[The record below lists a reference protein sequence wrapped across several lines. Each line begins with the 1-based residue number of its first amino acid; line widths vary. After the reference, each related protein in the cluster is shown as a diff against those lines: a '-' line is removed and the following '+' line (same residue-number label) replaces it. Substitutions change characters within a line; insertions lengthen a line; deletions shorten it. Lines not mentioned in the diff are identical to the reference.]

1 MSPFLTLSYQTRL
14 AFLFL
19 LVLSVRQPTVI
30 TGLSMQI
37 LLLFFFCI
45 LLNTVESFMPHEKV
59 IIRPRDKPWM
69 TGQIP
74 KAVQKRDR
82 LLKTYSKSVNH
93 RPTSWDSY
101 RVQRNLVV
109 SLVRKAKI
117 NYNIKTNQALSDPAI
132 SSKKWWCITK
142 SIYGNKC
149 YSAILAFSEG
159 DFFMSD
165 PKGSILGPLLSLLYI
180 NDFPLSVSCST
191 ELFADDSVLYRKIA
205 SVDDCVEFQDD
216 LLSAASLRSKRFRL
230 VSEQRKTVEWD
241 SRFWPLE
248 K

>member
-30 TGLSMQI
+30 TGLSTQI
-37 LLLFFFCI
+37 LLFFFCI

-149 YSAILAFSEG
+149 YSAIPAFFEG
-159 DFFMSD
+159 DFF
-165 PKGSILGPLLSLLYI
+165 YI
-180 NDFPLSVSCST
+180 
-191 ELFADDSVLYRKIA
+191 
-205 SVDDCVEFQDD
+205 
-216 LLSAASLRSKRFRL
+216 
-230 VSEQRKTVEWD
+230 
-241 SRFWPLE
+241 
-248 K
+248 

>member
-1 MSPFLTLSYQTRL
+1 
-14 AFLFL
+14 
-19 LVLSVRQPTVI
+19 
-30 TGLSMQI
+30 
-37 LLLFFFCI
+37 
-45 LLNTVESFMPHEKV
+45 MPHEKV

-93 RPTSWDSY
+93 RPTSWDCY

-109 SLVRKAKI
+109 SLVRKAKF
-117 NYNIKTNQALSDPAI
+117 NYNTKTNQALLDPAI

-159 DFFMSD
+159 DFFISD

-248 K
+248 KCSLLLNCTETLATQASLPPPGVTCGRSR

>member
-30 TGLSMQI
+30 TGLSMQF
-37 LLLFFFCI
+37 FFFCI

-69 TGQIP
+69 TGQIR

-93 RPTSWDSY
+93 RPTSWDCY

-117 NYNIKTNQALSDPAI
+117 NYNTKTNQALIDPAI

-149 YSAILAFSEG
+149 YSAILAFFEG
-159 DFFMSD
+159 DFF
-165 PKGSILGPLLSLLYI
+165 YI
-180 NDFPLSVSCST
+180 
-191 ELFADDSVLYRKIA
+191 
-205 SVDDCVEFQDD
+205 
-216 LLSAASLRSKRFRL
+216 
-230 VSEQRKTVEWD
+230 
-241 SRFWPLE
+241 
-248 K
+248 

>member
-30 TGLSMQI
+30 TGLSTQI
-37 LLLFFFCI
+37 LLFFFCI

-149 YSAILAFSEG
+149 YSAILAFFEG
-159 DFFMSD
+159 DFFISD

-241 SRFWPLE
+241 SRFWPRE

>member
-1 MSPFLTLSYQTRL
+1 
-14 AFLFL
+14 
-19 LVLSVRQPTVI
+19 
-30 TGLSMQI
+30 
-37 LLLFFFCI
+37 
-45 LLNTVESFMPHEKV
+45 MPHEKV

-93 RPTSWDSY
+93 RPTSWDCY
-101 RVQRNLVV
+101 HVQRNLVV

-117 NYNIKTNQALSDPAI
+117 NYNTKTNQALLDPAI

-149 YSAILAFSEG
+149 YSAILAFFEG
-159 DFFMSD
+159 DFFISD
-165 PKGSILGPLLSLLYI
+165 PKESILGPLLSLLYI

-191 ELFADDSVLYRKIA
+191 ELFADDSVVYRKIA
-205 SVDDCVEFQDD
+205 SVDDCLPLACVAIVSVWF
-216 LLSAASLRSKRFRL
+216 RSKERPWNGILGFGRSRNETRAKSFL
-230 VSEQRKTVEWD
+230 VLCS
-241 SRFWPLE
+241 
-248 K
+248 

>member
-1 MSPFLTLSYQTRL
+1 
-14 AFLFL
+14 
-19 LVLSVRQPTVI
+19 
-30 TGLSMQI
+30 
-37 LLLFFFCI
+37 
-45 LLNTVESFMPHEKV
+45 MPHEKV

-149 YSAILAFSEG
+149 YSAILAFFEG
-159 DFFMSD
+159 DFFISD

-230 VSEQRKTVEWD
+230 VSEQRKTVEGILGFGR
-241 SRFWPLE
+241 SRNETRAKSFLVLCS
-248 K
+248 